1 MNDKEIIPKGKAA
14 VQQALI
20 SAASVC
26 FARKGIAQVSVREI
40 ALAAGVNHGLVHRH
54 FGSKEKLLKA
64 TLTHLSV
71 SVETKLG
78 ALKGDER
85 TAELLP
91 KIFGGTQDVGL
102 HWRVITHALLEGMT
116 VEELQQDFPV
126 FKRIVDACTRDGLP
140 ATEALAKASLI
151 FATGLGYMVFEP
163 YLKGAVEHNSVHW
176 DQVRPQLMQQFLKLA
191 L

>member
-1 MNDKEIIPKGKAA
+1 MNEIDPAPKGKTA

-40 ALAAGVNHGLVHRH
+40 AQAAGVNHGLVHRH

-71 SVETKLG
+71 SVEEKLG

-91 KIFGGTQDVGL
+91 KIFGGTKDVGL

-116 VEELQQDFPV
+116 VDELQQDFPI
-126 FKRIVDACTRDGLP
+126 FKRIVDACNRDGLNP
-140 ATEALAKASLI
+140 TEALGKASLI

-163 YLKGAVEHNSVHW
+163 YLKGAVEHNTANW
-176 DQVRPQLMQQFLKLA
+176 EQVRAQLMQQFLKLA